1 MGQSELRQQLQNH
14 SYMMFFF
21 LSLPLLRKELTAGSK
36 ARGNRMIGLI
46 SCAEVSTR
54 TN

>member
-1 MGQSELRQQLQNH
+1 MSQSELRQQLQNH
-14 SYMMFFF
+14 SYMMFF

-46 SCAEVSTR
+46 SCTEVSTR